1 MGTIAG
7 GVNAAACAA
16 AGRPVL
22 VHSFDEWRAAAR
34 ELLAHKV
41 APHVVQW
48 IAHKDGGDLFAGLA
62 APPTAPDTGG
72 DAGLHGNGGL
82 HRDAGAGNDQG
93 NGPDTDAPAHAGT
106 GSDASGKQETEPE
119 AMDDDEPGADSGAL
133 VRIPRQLM
141 EMLQSAACC
150 RVPNRWA
157 FLYLVLW
164 RWQHGERDVMSAAD
178 VDGARLHAMVKAVKR
193 EEHDMRAYI
202 RFRERRADAGP
213 PRFVAWFEP
222 AHDVLPQVARHFASR
237 MGRVTWMIATPDA
250 SVMWD
255 GTTLHSTGPLMRG
268 PEDIDDAGEALWLTY
283 YRSIFNPAR
292 LNAELMH
299 GHIPARLWKNLPEG
313 AAVPAMVSQAVAGAR
328 QVGQTRSVGQ
338 RGGTAIP
345 ITPAKARPGR
355 QAPSVLDQCRRCAL
369 WEHATQAVG
378 GVGPARAR
386 IMLVGEQPGDQED
399 LAGLPFVGQ
408 AGQLLDRAMHEA
420 QLERKRLYLTNAV
433 KHFKWE
439 PRGKRRLHKTP
450 AQREVEA
457 CAYWLDSE
465 IAQVQPRVIVAMG
478 STALKAVTGNPHA
491 TLKEVLGQ
499 PFQQQERW
507 IVAIYHPSYVLRV
520 PGEDA
525 KAQAFA
531 LMVEGL
537 RAARTLA
544 NG

>member
-1 MGTIAG
+1 MGAIAS
-7 GVNAAACAA
+7 GVNAAACVA

-48 IAHKDGGDLFAGLA
+48 IAHTDGGDLFAGLA
-62 APPTAPDTGG
+62 AAP
-72 DAGLHGNGGL
+72 
-82 HRDAGAGNDQG
+82 AGAGAGGTGGSQAN
-93 NGPDTDAPAHAGT
+93 AGT
-106 GSDASGKQETEPE
+106 GS
-119 AMDDDEPGADSGAL
+119 EPGKEQGSEPAAMGDEDSGTERGAL
-133 VRIPRQLM
+133 LRIPRQLLD
-141 EMLQSAACC
+141 MLQSAACC

-178 VDGARLHAMVKAVKR
+178 IDGARLHGMVKAVKR
-193 EEHDMRAYI
+193 EEHDMHAYI

-255 GTTLHSTGPLMRG
+255 GATLHSTGPLMRG

-299 GHIPARLWKNLPEG
+299 GDIPARFWKHLPGG
-313 AAVPAMVSQAVAGAR
+313 AAVPEMVSQAAAGAR
-328 QVGQTRSVGQ
+328 LAGQARRVGRRDGS
-338 RGGTAIP
+338 AIP
-345 ITPAKARPGR
+345 IAPEKAQPERQTP
-355 QAPSVLDQCRRCAL
+355 STLDQCRRCAL

-399 LAGLPFVGQ
+399 LAGLPFVGP
-408 AGQLLDRAMHEA
+408 AGHLLDRAMGEA
-420 QLERKRLYLTNAV
+420 ELERGRIYLTNAV

-465 IAQVQPRVIVAMG
+465 IAQVRPRVIVAMG

-491 TLKEVLGQ
+491 TLKDVLGQ
-499 PFQQQERW
+499 PFQQHERW

-520 PGEDA
+520 PGEEA

-531 LMVEGL
+531 GMVAGL
-537 RAARTLA
+537 REARRLA
-544 NG
+544 GV